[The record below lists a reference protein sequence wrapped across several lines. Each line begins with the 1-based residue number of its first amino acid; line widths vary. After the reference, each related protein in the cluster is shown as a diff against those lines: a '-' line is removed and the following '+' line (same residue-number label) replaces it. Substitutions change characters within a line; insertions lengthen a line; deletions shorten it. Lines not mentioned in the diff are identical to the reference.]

1 MYPYPEKNLIPKV
14 AKGVKGFKSKGK
26 FFKIMGPKGEDRK
39 AFQILEVR
47 VSFPS
52 NILNDK
58 IIVQN
63 LT

>member
-47 VSFPS
+47 V
-52 NILNDK
+52 NR
-58 IIVQN
+58 
-63 LT
+63 